1 MKIAPSILRTNRTIY
16 LQKLL
21 SKLIFLFDGYYF
33 ESWING
39 LSKEEGIILFWMAYL
54 PRIWVK
60 FLISQRKIVERG
72 FRSLEKERFRRL
84 SEEENGHF
92 HYPWTKIC
100 CASPPRV
107 ADYGQFNGRKK
118 EEERM
123 GGEREREREGRNSRP
138 TFASRAKNRG
148 AESRGSPRHPLLPRE
163 FSIVP
168 RVVPLAIFARLALSQ
183 IRFPLPVSLSLLVL
197 IGPPPLP
204 RRIFEPKRENARIP
218 RETGVLIRIFPTAW
232 NHACGLH
239 NLFLFFFFSLSL
251 PPRWNNSWPQRL
263 ILSRTFA
270 CIHQVFRPPMLALS
284 RFKVGRRNVLR
295 TVERWV

>member
-1 MKIAPSILRTNRTIY
+1 M
-16 LQKLL
+16 
-21 SKLIFLFDGYYF
+21 
-33 ESWING
+33 NG
-39 LSKEEGIILFWMAYL
+39 V

-60 FLISQRKIVERG
+60 FVISQRKIVERG

-123 GGEREREREGRNSRP
+123 GREREREGRNSRP
-138 TFASRAKNRG
+138 TFASRAKNRR
-148 AESRGSPRHPLLPRE
+148 AESRGSPRHPLLPSE

-239 NLFLFFFFSLSL
+239 NLFLFFFSLSL
-251 PPRWNNSWPQRL
+251 CHLDEIIPGPND
-263 ILSRTFA
+263 
-270 CIHQVFRPPMLALS
+270 
-284 RFKVGRRNVLR
+284 
-295 TVERWV
+295 